1 MALDPEEIFGGME
14 EGNDD
19 DPEDINSVAD
29 TKKCRHKSP
38 VKTHWL
44 VPLVKLAIVT
54 HFVLSC
60 SLSFTSLST
69 SLPKRVLEV

>member
-19 DPEDINSVAD
+19 DPEDIDSVAD

-44 VPLVKLAIVT
+44 VPLVKLAIATMFILCCLV
-54 HFVLSC
+54 VCL
-60 SLSFTSLST
+60 
-69 SLPKRVLEV
+69 LPHYQHPY

>member
-19 DPEDINSVAD
+19 DPEDIDSVAD

-44 VPLVKLAIVT
+44 VPLVKLANAT
-54 HFVLSC
+54 MC
-60 SLSFTSLST
+60 
-69 SLPKRVLEV
+69 PKRVG